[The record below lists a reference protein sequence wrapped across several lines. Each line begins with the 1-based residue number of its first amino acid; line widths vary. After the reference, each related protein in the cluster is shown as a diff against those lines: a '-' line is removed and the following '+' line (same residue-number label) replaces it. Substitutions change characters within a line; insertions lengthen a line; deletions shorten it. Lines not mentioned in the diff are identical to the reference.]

1 MNSYQPI
8 QVIQIKE
15 PMSFNKRTRTFI
27 AELSELDTIATKE
40 VTLLNP
46 QTHKAQRFHLVR
58 EDRDVPG
65 GDIYGWHYE
74 NEDASLKLLLIND

>member
-27 AELSELDTIATKE
+27 AELSELDTIATQE
-40 VTLLNP
+40 VQLLNP
-46 QTHKAQRFHLVR
+46 VTHKSCRFHMVR
-58 EDRDVPG
+58 EDKDGG